1 MADGEA
7 SGAYREFKALVEAA
21 DRKFARARD
30 LPLYGGGDHHSRKAF
45 KAYTRLWRL
54 QQERRRE
61 LVAGGLRRWEIGEVA
76 SRIGQLYYAR
86 YLRTAEPRSL
96 VGAYVFY
103 EAIYSRGYFAAA
115 AAVAGGGAGDGRH
128 QGLLIRY
135 KELRF
140 IARFLVVAMLMRRAE
155 AVDHLAGRLRALV
168 EETKSAYPVP
178 PAAQLVAEDNKH
190 PCSPKTNFKEW
201 KQVLQELG
209 RFLKADGAYKGS
221 RSLRYDNLFDSF
233 PSNLASIARFHS
245 KRVLKLKEAVL
256 TSYRRNE
263 VKFTE
268 LTLDT
273 FRMLQCLEWEPTGS
287 YQIAAKELTENGA
300 VSDQSGPSGLI
311 DIHLSTE
318 ISDGSLPSNPQKA
331 IIYHPTAPHLLAV
344 LATVCEELSQ
354 DSILLIYIS
363 ASGFAEQNNSFQKH
377 ASSSLAAHA
386 SAASTSTVHNPNSHI
401 SSDNHLW
408 LGPRGSGGP
417 NNLYPEDLIP
427 FTRYP
432 LFLVIDSENSHAF
445 KAAAIHNAEK
455 GEPAALLL
463 SPRISSAMTGA
474 ESTGNG
480 SQFTYFLTAP
490 MQAFCQLAGIT
501 SDIDSD
507 TYANAENILLS
518 ALEEYEGILC
528 TSVGLNNVWGQ
539 ILPDPF
545 LRRLILRFIFCRA
558 VLFYFHPEER
568 EQHLPICLPSLPE
581 SVSPNAEAIKTPIL
595 MLAENLVVSNRFHFR
610 DSSRKRK

>member
-1 MADGEA
+1 MTDGEG
-7 SGAYREFKALVEAA
+7 SGEYREFKALVEAA

-61 LVAGGLRRWEIGEVA
+61 LVAAGLRRWEIGEVA

-103 EAIYSRGYFAAA
+103 EAIYSRGYFAASA
-115 AAVAGGGAGDGRH
+115 AGGGGAGSGGKH

-155 AVDHLAGRLRALV
+155 AVDHLVGRLRSLLD
-168 EETKSAYPVP
+168 ETKSAY
-178 PAAQLVAEDNKH
+178 
-190 PCSPKTNFKEW
+190 PKTNFKEW

-209 RFLKADGAYKGS
+209 RFLKADGAYKGA
-221 RSLRYDNLFDSF
+221 RSLRYDNLFDSYA
-233 PSNLASIARFHS
+233 SNLASIARFHS

-287 YQIAAKELTENGA
+287 YQIAVKELTENGTM
-300 VSDQSGPSGLI
+300 SDQSGPSGLI

-331 IIYHPTAPHLLAV
+331 ILYHPSVSHLLAV
-344 LATVCEELSQ
+344 LATICDELSQ

-363 ASGFAEQNNSFQKH
+363 ASGSADQNPCQKY
-377 ASSSLAAHA
+377 ASSSSSRAKPTAAFC
-386 SAASTSTVHNPNSHI
+386 TDKPNPHTA
-401 SSDNHLW
+401 SDNHLW

-417 NNLYPEDLIP
+417 NILYPEDLIP

-445 KAAAIHNAEK
+445 KAIHNAEK

-463 SPRISSAMTGA
+463 SPRIVPAMPGA
-474 ESTGNG
+474 DSMGNG

-507 TYANAENILLS
+507 TYANAENILFS
-518 ALEEYEGILC
+518 AMEQYEETLC

-558 VLFYFHPEER
+558 VLFYFHPEEHV
-568 EQHLPICLPSLPE
+568 EHLPTCLPSLPE
-581 SVSPNAEAIKTPIL
+581 SVSPKAKAIKTPIL
-595 MLAENLVVSNRFHFR
+595 LLAENLVVSNRFHFGN
-610 DSSRKRK
+610 KA

>member
-7 SGAYREFKALVEAA
+7 SGAYREFKALTEAA

-76 SRIGQLYYAR
+76 SRIGQLYYTR

-115 AAVAGGGAGDGRH
+115 AQAGGSDKH
-128 QGLLIRY
+128 QCLLIRY

-155 AVDHLAGRLRALV
+155 AVDHLAGRLRSLV
-168 EETKSAYPVP
+168 EETKSAY
-178 PAAQLVAEDNKH
+178 
-190 PCSPKTNFKEW
+190 PKTNFKEW

-287 YQIAAKELTENGA
+287 YQIAAKELTENGTI
-300 VSDQSGPSGLI
+300 SDQSGPSGLI
-311 DIHLSTE
+311 DIHLSSE

-331 IIYHPTAPHLLAV
+331 VIYHPTVSHLLAV
-344 LATVCEELSQ
+344 LATICEELSQ
-354 DSILLIYIS
+354 DSILLVYLS
-363 ASGFAEQNNSFQKH
+363 ASGFSEQNITSQKY
-377 ASSSLAAHA
+377 ASSSSYTRA
-386 SAASTSTVHNPNSHI
+386 TSVYPIDKPNSNI

-445 KAAAIHNAEK
+445 KAIHNAEK

-463 SPRISSAMTGA
+463 SPRIASAMPGA

-480 SQFTYFLTAP
+480 SQFTCFLTAP

-507 TYANAENILLS
+507 TYANAENIVFS
-518 ALEEYEGILC
+518 ALEQYEGILS

-558 VLFYFHPEER
+558 VIFYFHPEENG
-568 EQHLPICLPSLPE
+568 EHMPTCLPSLPE
-581 SVSPNAEAIKTPIL
+581 SVLPNAEAIMAPIL
-595 MLAENLVVSNRFHFR
+595 ELAENLVVSDRFHFR
-610 DSSRKRK
+610 HSVRNNKK

>member
-1 MADGEA
+1 
-7 SGAYREFKALVEAA
+7 
-21 DRKFARARD
+21 
-30 LPLYGGGDHHSRKAF
+30 
-45 KAYTRLWRL
+45 
-54 QQERRRE
+54 
-61 LVAGGLRRWEIGEVA
+61 
-76 SRIGQLYYAR
+76 
-86 YLRTAEPRSL
+86 
-96 VGAYVFY
+96 
-103 EAIYSRGYFAAA
+103 
-115 AAVAGGGAGDGRH
+115 
-128 QGLLIRY
+128 
-135 KELRF
+135 
-140 IARFLVVAMLMRRAE
+140 MLMRRAE
-155 AVDHLAGRLRALV
+155 AGDHPAGRLRSLV
-168 EETKSAYPVP
+168 EETKSAY
-178 PAAQLVAEDNKH
+178 
-190 PCSPKTNFKEW
+190 PKTNFKEW

-209 RFLKADGAYKGS
+209 KFLKADGAYKGS

-233 PSNLASIARFHS
+233 PSNLASLARFHS
-245 KRVLKLKEAVL
+245 RRVLKLKEAVL

-287 YQIAAKELTENGA
+287 YQIAAKELTENGTI
-300 VSDQSGPSGLI
+300 SDQSGPSGLI
-311 DIHLSTE
+311 DIHLSSE

-331 IIYHPTAPHLLAV
+331 VVYHPTVSHLLAV

-354 DSILLIYIS
+354 DSILLVYLS
-363 ASGFAEQNNSFQKH
+363 ASGFSEQNITSQKY
-377 ASSSLAAHA
+377 ASSSAYTRA
-386 SAASTSTVHNPNSHI
+386 TSVYPIDKSNSNI

-445 KAAAIHNAEK
+445 KGIHNAEK

-463 SPRISSAMTGA
+463 SPRIASAMPGA

-501 SDIDSD
+501 SEIDSD
-507 TYANAENILLS
+507 TYANAETILFS
-518 ALEEYEGILC
+518 ALEQYEGILS

-558 VLFYFHPEER
+558 VIFYFHPEENG
-568 EQHLPICLPSLPE
+568 EHMPTCLPSLPE
-581 SVSPNAEAIKTPIL
+581 SVSPKSEAIMSPIL
-595 MLAENLVVSNRFHFR
+595 ELAENLVVSERFHFR
-610 DSSRKRK
+610 HSIRNNKK

>member
-7 SGAYREFKALVEAA
+7 SGAYREFKALTEAA

-30 LPLYGGGDHHSRKAF
+30 VPLYGGGDHHSRKAF
-45 KAYTRLWRL
+45 KAYTRLWRA

-115 AAVAGGGAGDGRH
+115 AQAGGGDKH

-155 AVDHLAGRLRALV
+155 AADHLVGRLRSLV
-168 EETKSAYPVP
+168 EETKSAY
-178 PAAQLVAEDNKH
+178 
-190 PCSPKTNFKEW
+190 PKTNFKEW

-221 RSLRYDNLFDSF
+221 RSLRYDNLFDSY

-256 TSYRRNE
+256 TSYHRNE

-287 YQIAAKELTENGA
+287 YQIAAKELTENGT

-311 DIHLSTE
+311 DIHLSAE

-331 IIYHPTAPHLLAV
+331 IIYHPAVSHLLAV
-344 LATVCEELSQ
+344 LATICEELSQ
-354 DSILLIYIS
+354 DSILLIYLS
-363 ASGFAEQNNSFQKH
+363 ASGFTEQSINCQKY
-377 ASSSLAAHA
+377 ASSSSSYARV
-386 SAASTSTVHNPNSHI
+386 TSVYPVDKPNSNI

-445 KAAAIHNAEK
+445 KVIHNSEK

-463 SPRISSAMTGA
+463 SPRIASAMPGA

-501 SDIDSD
+501 SEIDSD
-507 TYANAENILLS
+507 TYTNAENILLS
-518 ALEEYEGILC
+518 ALEQYEGILC

-558 VLFYFHPEER
+558 VIFYFHPEENG
-568 EQHLPICLPSLPE
+568 EHLPTCLPSLPE
-581 SVSPNAEAIKTPIL
+581 SVSPNSEAIKAPIL

-610 DSSRKRK
+610 HSIHNNKK

>member
-1 MADGEA
+1 MADGGA
-7 SGAYREFKALVEAA
+7 GAYREFKALAEAA

-61 LVAGGLRRWEIGEVA
+61 LVAAGLRRWEIGEVA

-86 YLRTAEPRSL
+86 YLRAAEPRSL

-103 EAIYSRGYFAAA
+103 EAIYSRGYFGAAA
-115 AAVAGGGAGDGRH
+115 AAVGTDGGGVSRH
-128 QGLLIRY
+128 QALLIRY

-155 AVDHLAGRLRALV
+155 AVDHLAARLRALV
-168 EETKSAYPVP
+168 EETKAAY
-178 PAAQLVAEDNKH
+178 
-190 PCSPKTNFKEW
+190 PKTNFKEW

-221 RSLRYDNLFDSF
+221 RSLRYDNLFDSY
-233 PSNLASIARFHS
+233 PSNLVSIARFHS

-263 VKFTE
+263 IKFTE

-287 YQIAAKELTENGA
+287 YQIAAKELTENGT

-311 DIHLSTE
+311 DIQLSTE

-331 IIYHPTAPHLLAV
+331 IIYHPTAAHLLAV
-344 LATVCEELSQ
+344 LATICEELSQ

-363 ASGFAEQNNSFQKH
+363 ASG
-377 ASSSLAAHA
+377 
-386 SAASTSTVHNPNSHI
+386 
-401 SSDNHLW
+401 
-408 LGPRGSGGP
+408 P
-417 NNLYPEDLIP
+417 NNLYPDDLIP

-445 KAAAIHNAEK
+445 KAGFTAYLFFCKLSFGRVTCQVIHNSEK

-463 SPRISSAMTGA
+463 SPRTSSAMPGV
-474 ESTGNG
+474 ESTAHG

-501 SDIDSD
+501 SDIDTD
-507 TYANAENILLS
+507 TYANAENILFS

-558 VLFYFHPEER
+558 VLFYFHSDEHEY
-568 EQHLPICLPSLPE
+568 LPTCLPSLPE
-581 SVSPNAEAIKTPIL
+581 SVSPHAEAIRTPIL
-595 MLAENLVVSNRFHFR
+595 SLAESLVVSDRFDFR
-610 DSSRKRK
+610 DSTRNKK

>member
-1 MADGEA
+1 MADGEG
-7 SGAYREFKALVEAA
+7 SGGAYREFKALAEAA

-115 AAVAGGGAGDGRH
+115 GQVGGSDKH

-155 AVDHLAGRLRALV
+155 AVDHLAGRLRSLV
-168 EETKSAYPVP
+168 EETKSAY
-178 PAAQLVAEDNKH
+178 
-190 PCSPKTNFKEW
+190 PKTNFKEW

-209 RFLKADGAYKGS
+209 KFLKADGAYKGS

-233 PSNLASIARFHS
+233 PSNLASLARFHS
-245 KRVLKLKEAVL
+245 RRVLKLKEAVL

-287 YQIAAKELTENGA
+287 YQIAAKELTENGTI
-300 VSDQSGPSGLI
+300 SDQSGPSGLI
-311 DIHLSTE
+311 DIHLSSE

-331 IIYHPTAPHLLAV
+331 VVYHPTVSHLLAV

-354 DSILLIYIS
+354 DSILLVYLS
-363 ASGFAEQNNSFQKH
+363 ASGFSEQNITSQKY
-377 ASSSLAAHA
+377 ASSSAYTRA
-386 SAASTSTVHNPNSHI
+386 TSVYPIDKSNSNI

-445 KAAAIHNAEK
+445 KGIHNAEK

-463 SPRISSAMTGA
+463 SPRIASAMPGA

-501 SDIDSD
+501 SEIDSD
-507 TYANAENILLS
+507 TYANAETILFS
-518 ALEEYEGILC
+518 ALEQYEGILS

-558 VLFYFHPEER
+558 VIFYFHPEENG
-568 EQHLPICLPSLPE
+568 EHMPTCLPSLPE
-581 SVSPNAEAIKTPIL
+581 SVSPKSEAIMSPIL
-595 MLAENLVVSNRFHFR
+595 ELAENLVVSERFHFR
-610 DSSRKRK
+610 HSIRNNKK

>member
-7 SGAYREFKALVEAA
+7 PGAYREFKALVEAA

-168 EETKSAYPVP
+168 EETKSAYP
-178 PAAQLVAEDNKH
+178 
-190 PCSPKTNFKEW
+190 KTNFKEW

-287 YQIAAKELTENGA
+287 YQIAAKELTENGT

-318 ISDGSLPSNPQKA
+318 ISDESLPSNPQKA
-331 IIYHPTAPHLLAV
+331 IIYHPTVSHLLAV
-344 LATVCEELSQ
+344 LATICEELSQ

-363 ASGFAEQNNSFQKH
+363 ASGFGEQNNTFPKH
-377 ASSSLAAHA
+377 ASSSSSHARAATA
-386 SAASTSTVHNPNSHI
+386 SPIYKSNSHI
-401 SSDNHLW
+401 SSDNHIW

-445 KAAAIHNAEK
+445 KAGAIHNAEK

-463 SPRISSAMTGA
+463 SPRISSAMPGA

-507 TYANAENILLS
+507 TYANAENILFS

-539 ILPDPF
+539 IIPDPF

-558 VLFYFHPEER
+558 VLFYFHPDEGG
-568 EQHLPICLPSLPE
+568 QHLPTCLPSLPE
-581 SVSPNAEAIKTPIL
+581 SVSPNAEAIRAPIL
-595 MLAENLVVSNRFHFR
+595 MLAENLVVSDRFHFR
-610 DSSRKRK
+610 DSTRKRK

>member
-1 MADGEA
+1 MAADGEA
-7 SGAYREFKALVEAA
+7 GAAYREFKALSEAA

-103 EAIYSRGYFAAA
+103 EAIYSRGYFGAAA
-115 AAVAGGGAGDGRH
+115 AAAGTDGGGGGSRH
-128 QGLLIRY
+128 QALLIRY

-168 EETKSAYPVP
+168 EETKAAY
-178 PAAQLVAEDNKH
+178 
-190 PCSPKTNFKEW
+190 PKTNFKEW
-201 KQVLQELG
+201 KQVIQELG

-221 RSLRYDNLFDSF
+221 RSLRYDNLFDSY

-263 VKFTE
+263 IKFTE

-287 YQIAAKELTENGA
+287 YQIAAKELTENGT

-311 DIHLSTE
+311 DIQLSTE

-331 IIYHPTAPHLLAV
+331 IIYHPTAAHLLAV
-344 LATVCEELSQ
+344 LATICEELSQ

-363 ASGFAEQNNSFQKH
+363 ASGSTEQSFASQKLG
-377 ASSSLAAHA
+377 SSSSSRGRPAFP
-386 SAASTSTVHNPNSHI
+386 VDKPNSHI

-432 LFLVIDSENSHAF
+432 LFLVIDSENSYAF
-445 KAAAIHNAEK
+445 KAGH
-455 GEPAALLL
+455 
-463 SPRISSAMTGA
+463 T
-474 ESTGNG
+474 
-480 SQFTYFLTAP
+480 
-490 MQAFCQLAGIT
+490 
-501 SDIDSD
+501 
-507 TYANAENILLS
+507 
-518 ALEEYEGILC
+518 
-528 TSVGLNNVWGQ
+528 
-539 ILPDPF
+539 
-545 LRRLILRFIFCRA
+545 
-558 VLFYFHPEER
+558 
-568 EQHLPICLPSLPE
+568 
-581 SVSPNAEAIKTPIL
+581 
-595 MLAENLVVSNRFHFR
+595 
-610 DSSRKRK
+610 

>member
-1 MADGEA
+1 MTDGEA
-7 SGAYREFKALVEAA
+7 SGAYRDFKALVEAA

-54 QQERRRE
+54 QQERRRD

-103 EAIYSRGYFAAA
+103 EAIYSRGYFAAPA
-115 AAVAGGGAGDGRH
+115 SASAPASAGGGGGGKH

-155 AVDHLAGRLRALV
+155 AVDHLAGRLRSLV
-168 EETKSAYPVP
+168 QESKSAY
-178 PAAQLVAEDNKH
+178 
-190 PCSPKTNFKEW
+190 PKTNFKEW
-201 KQVLQELG
+201 KQVLQELE

-221 RSLRYDNLFDSF
+221 RSLRYDNLFDSYA
-233 PSNLASIARFHS
+233 SNLASIARFHS

-256 TSYRRNE
+256 TSYHRNE

-287 YQIAAKELTENGA
+287 YQIAVKELTENGTM
-300 VSDQSGPSGLI
+300 SDQSGPSGLI

-318 ISDGSLPSNPQKA
+318 MSDGSLPSNPQKA
-331 IIYHPTAPHLLAV
+331 IIYHPTVSHLIAV
-344 LATVCEELSQ
+344 LATICEELSQ

-363 ASGFAEQNNSFQKH
+363 ASGFADQNAFQKY
-377 ASSSLAAHA
+377 ASSSSSSARHA
-386 SAASTSTVHNPNSHI
+386 STFSINKPNSHTG
-401 SSDNHLW
+401 SDSHLW

-445 KAAAIHNAEK
+445 KAIHNAEK

-463 SPRISSAMTGA
+463 SPRIASAMPGA
-474 ESTGNG
+474 ESVCNG
-480 SQFTYFLTAP
+480 GQFTYFLTAP

-501 SDIDSD
+501 SDIDVD

-518 ALEEYEGILC
+518 ALEQYEETLC
-528 TSVGLNNVWGQ
+528 TSVGLDIVWGQ

-558 VLFYFHPEER
+558 VLFYFHPEEHGG
-568 EQHLPICLPSLPE
+568 HLPTCLPSLPE
-581 SVSPNAEAIKTPIL
+581 SVSPTAKAIRTPIL
-595 MLAENLVVSNRFHFR
+595 LLAENLVVSNRFHFGNR
-610 DSSRKRK
+610 TM